1 MLDIVFLIVLGVIWT
16 AIASIQDLRNREVAN
31 WLSFSLIIFAL
42 GFRFFWC
49 LFNGNSFAF
58 FYQGLIGFGI
68 FLVLGNLFYYTRLF
82 AGGDAKLMIALGAIL
97 PFNEQFIN
105 NLTIFLVFFFIF
117 LFIGMVYGLIWSV
130 YLSLR
135 NFNNFKKELKR
146 QFLFRKTLF
155 YIITLLGLFFI
166 VFGFFDVFLLPAGI
180 FILVFPYVY
189 IYAKAVDEACMIK
202 KINPNKLTEGDWL
215 YKDIQFGK
223 ILIKANWEGLNEE
236 EIKLLKKG
244 KKQVLIRQGIPFIP
258 VFFLSFVVLI
268 LWYSLWKPEFLFFL
282 F

>member
-97 PFNEQFIN
+97 PFNEQFTN

-268 LWYSLWKPEFLFFL
+268 LWYSFWKPEFLFFL